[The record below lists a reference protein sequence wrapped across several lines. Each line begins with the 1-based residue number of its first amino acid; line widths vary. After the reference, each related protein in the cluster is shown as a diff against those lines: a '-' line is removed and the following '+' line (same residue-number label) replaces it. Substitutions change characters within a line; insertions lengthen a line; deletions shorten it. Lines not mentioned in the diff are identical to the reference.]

1 MNRHLL
7 ASIDI
12 LDKYLAEKDKKK
24 SKSKH
29 VASTV
34 PAESDQMKPVVGAFR
49 ELVEAIGRDRNDV
62 TTSDEL
68 LSNVITL

>member
-7 ASIDI
+7 ASINI
-12 LDKYLAEKDKKK
+12 LNKYLAENDVKK
-24 SKSKH
+24 SENKH

-49 ELVEAIGRDRNDV
+49 ERVEAIGGDRNDV
-62 TTSDEL
+62 TTSDEM
-68 LSNVITL
+68 LSNAITL